1 MNTIVYLLLATGL
14 VFFGGSTLAAFYWA
28 AKSGQFRNLEDGAKS
43 IFDQDEPWARQRT
56 PSPTRR
62 PTAPCG
68 AALNF
73 PYHERNPRPPR
84 HRDA

>member
-43 IFDQDEPWARQRT
+43 IFDQDEPLGTATDAFADKTADR
-56 PSPTRR
+56 PLRR
-62 PTAPCG
+62 GAESSAP
-68 AALNF
+68 
-73 PYHERNPRPPR
+73 
-84 HRDA
+84 